1 MNETLEQCVQRHKKH
16 SMIIHR
22 DKFEES
28 EFQINVYATVILS
41 DGIQKAI
48 FNWAVKFEILQVLCN
63 LLYY

>member
-1 MNETLEQCVQRHKKH
+1 
-16 SMIIHR
+16 MIIHR